1 MKNTQSQ
8 KQSPKDTIAAGK
20 QRSYNEIVDYLDAR
34 WSPEYKDPSLNTIK
48 QLDKAYDHVSQKL
61 DTILVTGTNGKSL
74 TAHFAA
80 KLLQEEGLSVGT
92 LYAPHILTYNERIAI
107 NNESIINKLFTDL
120 ANDVINT
127 AELLKLNPHA
137 TDILTM
143 MALLHFKQT
152 AVDVVLLEASETDAD
167 PVSLCKPKVVAIT
180 RITGPTVKKDQDTQ
194 NQETEKLIASVM
206 EAVHKDTHVVSAD
219 QSKLNLQ
226 TMQTIAAQRSGVWAM
241 PIRKLAALAYPYEQL
256 YGRCAALAERIASIY
271 INTFANKKATVVA
284 TSLLTKIKGQR
295 GRPTLDEKKRQLENP
310 KRTIDQFWKET
321 CSTLPARFQIL
332 DKEKPTILL
341 DTASNLD
348 AFENI
353 LLGIRLLHYQRSLK
367 GLAIILGCAN
377 ETLDMV
383 EFVKMFRYFF
393 KKTSGNIIVCPV
405 SKLPGHQDTKS
416 WDVEKVTNALKEM
429 KIKTSSAKNLDEAFD
444 IARQLVDERHGFVV
458 ITGSP
463 SIVTEYWRSK
473 GIKKL

>member
-1 MKNTQSQ
+1 MKNTQTH
-8 KQSPKDTIAAGK
+8 KQSSKETVATGR
-20 QRSYNEIVDYLDAR
+20 QRSYGEIVEYLDAR
-34 WSPEYKDPSLNTIK
+34 WSEEYKDNSLNTIK
-48 QLDKAYDHVSQKL
+48 QLDKTYDHVSQKV
-61 DTILVTGTNGKSL
+61 DTILITGTNGKSL
-74 TAHFAA
+74 TAHFTA
-80 KLLQEEGLSVGT
+80 KLLQAENLSVGT
-92 LYAPHILTYNERIAI
+92 LYAPHILTYNERISL
-107 NNESIINKLFTDL
+107 NNESITNKLFTDL
-120 ANDVINT
+120 GNDVINT
-127 AELLKLNPHA
+127 AELLNLNPHA

-143 MALLHFKQT
+143 MALLYFKNNT
-152 AVDVVLLEASETDAD
+152 VDVVLLETHEDAQD
-167 PVSLCKPKVVAIT
+167 PVFICKPKIVAVT
-180 RITGPTVKKDQDTQ
+180 RITGPSVKKDQNTQ
-194 NQETEKLIASVM
+194 NKETEELISIALQTVQ
-206 EAVHKDTHVVSAD
+206 KDSYVISAD

-226 TMQTIAAQRSGVWAM
+226 TMQAVATQRGGTWAM

-256 YGRCAALAERIASIY
+256 YGRCAALAERAASIY
-271 INTFANKKATVVA
+271 INTFANKKATLV
-284 TSLLTKIKGQR
+284 TESLLTKTKGQR

-310 KRTIDQFWKET
+310 KETVDQFWKKT

-377 ETLDMV
+377 ETLDMT
-383 EFVKMFRYFF
+383 EFVKLFRYFF
-393 KKTSGNIIVCPV
+393 KKTSGNVIVCPV
-405 SKLPGHQDTKS
+405 SKLPGHRGTKS

-429 KIKTSSAKNLDEAFD
+429 KIKATAAKNLDEAFD
-444 IARQLVDERHGFVV
+444 IAKQLVDERHGFMV
-458 ITGSP
+458 IAGSP